1 MLVLAGNLKLEK
13 KYCVGFFSFK
23 LYTDSFIRSI
33 CHNVCML
40 ISSNELFLE
49 INLLGM
55 KGQLNMYNTSVPL
68 INIAHV
74 IRFPT

>member
-1 MLVLAGNLKLEK
+1 MTISILTHTNSVS
-13 KYCVGFFSFK
+13 FFSFK
-23 LYTDSFIRSI
+23 HNTDSFIRSI
-33 CHNVCML
+33 YYNVCML

-49 INLLGM
+49 INQLGM

-68 INIAHV
+68 MNIAHV